1 MSDTNQI
8 PQDPNANNIPQD
20 HDTNPDHD
28 TDPDHERIGLGY
40 ERRLNDDYLRLNSDY
55 LRQYTIDYGNGLK
68 MVFGGSSKPTQFLE
82 SESLN
87 NRTLIHS
94 SLLHINLSGEKH
106 SLAWTPSI
114 PEGEKD
120 RWLGVNRKAYI
131 RLNIFGK
138 SLGLII
144 LYYRGIRPNIYQHVT
159 RYTVAN
165 ILRHVD
171 QANYVFHIR
180 FNFSSEKSL

>member
-1 MSDTNQI
+1 MSDTDNNTTNSTENSTAN
-8 PQDPNANNIPQD
+8 PNSD
-20 HDTNPDHD
+20 Y
-28 TDPDHERIGLGY
+28 DPDHERIGLGY
-40 ERRLNDDYLRLNSDY
+40 ERRVNADYLRDVNPDH
-55 LRQYTIDYGNGLK
+55 LRQYTIDYGNGVSR
-68 MVFGGSSKPTQFLE
+68 VFGGSSKPKQFLE
-82 SESLN
+82 SESLK

-94 SLLHINLSGEKH
+94 SLLHIDFSGEKH

-138 SLGLII
+138 SLGFII

-159 RYTVAN
+159 RYTIAN

-171 QANYVFHIR
+171 QTNYVLHFKVH
-180 FNFSSEKSL
+180 FSSEKSL